1 MLKEWSKEERCCKS
15 WGPEKV
21 QVLGAFGVLTMWP
34 IDGYLSGHP
43 LLVCSLELV
52 MKRKKSTKSNHSLKK
67 KKGSQLKPF
76 ISQEARCFPMC

>member
-21 QVLGAFGVLTMWP
+21 QVLGAFGVLTMGP

-43 LLVCSLELV
+43 
-52 MKRKKSTKSNHSLKK
+52 
-67 KKGSQLKPF
+67 
-76 ISQEARCFPMC
+76 